1 MFKDGAAQQHATKNT
16 QTNKS
21 QWAAGPSFI
30 SLFFYINDWQTF
42 AFKFPEFN
50 QKEFNNTPPFPG
62 HAHEIKR
69 VRNKNLVAQA
79 VAVGRMDG
87 GGVRLE
93 MLKMREGGVA
103 AAAAAHL

>member
-1 MFKDGAAQQHATKNT
+1 MTGRLLPLIQNLTRKNLIRVIP
-16 QTNKS
+16 NAS
-21 QWAAGPSFI
+21 PS
-30 SLFFYINDWQTF
+30 
-42 AFKFPEFN
+42 
-50 QKEFNNTPPFPG
+50 PG

-87 GGVRLE
+87 GDVRLE